1 MPLKP
6 RTLHLTA
13 EHLTRIPVIE
23 DPGQPDYPGI
33 RPATDADYDAEVA
46 RIMDTA
52 PAGDFWIFALSS
64 LIWNPATEF
73 DQQRIAVASGWHRS
87 FCLFDQ
93 RWRGNPRQPG
103 LMMCLDRGGS
113 CRSIAYRIPAGT
125 IKANMDKLVRRE
137 MSMVPNA
144 FPGRWIK
151 LTTAEGHSPPLPSPS
166 TARARAMSVALT
178 LAERADRLAQAHGWK
193 GSMAEYVLSTVQKLE
208 EYGIYDRNL
217 WQIQKLVAERI
228 DHHWPAKPRTATSS
242 LWP

>member
-1 MPLKP
+1 MPVKP
-6 RTLHLTA
+6 RPLHLTA
-13 EHLTRIPVIE
+13 DHVARVPVIE
-23 DPGQPDYPGI
+23 DPGQPNYPGI
-33 RPATDADYDAEVA
+33 RPAVEADYDAEVA
-46 RIMDTA
+46 RIMDAA
-52 PAGDFWIFALSS
+52 PEGDFWIFALSS

-93 RWRGNPRQPG
+93 RWRGNPKQPG

-125 IKANMDKLVRRE
+125 IKANMEKLVRRE

-151 LTTAEGHSPPLPSPS
+151 LTTAEGPLTALAFAINRKS
-166 TARARAMSVALT
+166 TRYVGGLT

-208 EYGIYDRNL
+208 EYGIHDRNL
-217 WQIQKLVAERI
+217 WALQQLVAERI
-228 DHHWPAKPRTATSS
+228 DHHWPAHRVP
-242 LWP
+242 